1 MNLRCMAYSQDGIYI
16 AACLDLSL
24 AAQADSLKEAMD
36 KLEAQIK
43 DYFEEVASDP
53 QYANQLIYHRKAPL
67 SMWVKYWSIPV
78 ANLIR
83 KIVRSGN
90 AKYVKIDN
98 IFKGH
103 GNATC

>member
-53 QYANQLIYHRKAPL
+53 QYANQLCHRKAPL
-67 SMWVKYWSIPV
+67 SMWVKYWSIPA
-78 ANLIR
+78 ANFIR
-83 KIVRSGN
+83 KIVRSRN
-90 AKYVKIDN
+90 AKYIKIDN
-98 IFKGH
+98 IFKDH